1 MKRNKDFYF
10 KRVEG
15 DPEPVV
21 VESKR
26 RVHFSEVDA
35 IGIVWHGRYPIYFE
49 EGSEDLGRLCGLTYK
64 DFHEAGLRAPIV
76 KLHINYHIPLRL
88 AEEFTIRSSLI
99 WDNGSRLNTE
109 YHLINNSG
117 SIATSGYTVQLFTDA
132 ESGEACMVSP
142 DLLERC
148 RARWRAGELE

>member
-10 KRVEG
+10 KRVKG

-21 VESKR
+21 VESER

-35 IGIVWHGRYPIYFE
+35 IGIVWHGRYPLYFE

-148 RARWRAGELE
+148 RDRWRAGELG